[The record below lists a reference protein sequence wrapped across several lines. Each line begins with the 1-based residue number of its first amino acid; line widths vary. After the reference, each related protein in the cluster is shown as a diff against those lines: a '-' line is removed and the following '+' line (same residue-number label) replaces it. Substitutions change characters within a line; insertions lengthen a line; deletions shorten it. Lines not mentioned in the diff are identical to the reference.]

1 MRNLQ
6 LINKIKR
13 IYIGFIISLATI
25 IVWLIIFEIALRIF
39 YPQSLSPSFSPT
51 NDRGTFTEYDPLLG
65 WRLKPN
71 AEGNFFSGE
80 FQTFIKNNEQGLR
93 MNRTISLKKSKF
105 RIAFLGDSNVW
116 GFGIYDKDRMSEQL
130 EKMLNDTEVLNFG
143 VSGYGT
149 DQYYLELNATVLKYN
164 PDRVITTF
172 YPNDLI
178 EAGNHEINGYPKPF
192 FNITPK
198 GLILTNVPVPQRK
211 NWDYRS
217 YSIIVRLNFFLSHT
231 LDTYVLIKPL
241 LHKVYEELKGHGT
254 VVPYWIEIIKI
265 RPTKEYDGYLNLN
278 EKIYCE
284 MSHFLRKR
292 NVSLTVV
299 SIPHRSY
306 LIQKELKTQLKEYH
320 VNESEIDIQRPSVI
334 MSSLSRKCGFNFVDM
349 IPYFRNSSNPQEFYY
364 MFDEHLTAKGH
375 LLIAE
380 ILSKD

>member
-116 GFGIYDKDRMSEQL
+116 GFGICDKDRMSEQL
-130 EKMLNDTEVLNFG
+130 EKMLNNTEVLNFG

-149 DQYYLELNATVLKYN
+149 YQYYL
-164 PDRVITTF
+164 
-172 YPNDLI
+172 
-178 EAGNHEINGYPKPF
+178 
-192 FNITPK
+192 
-198 GLILTNVPVPQRK
+198 
-211 NWDYRS
+211 
-217 YSIIVRLNFFLSHT
+217 
-231 LDTYVLIKPL
+231 
-241 LHKVYEELKGHGT
+241 
-254 VVPYWIEIIKI
+254 
-265 RPTKEYDGYLNLN
+265 YL
-278 EKIYCE
+278 
-284 MSHFLRKR
+284 
-292 NVSLTVV
+292 VT
-299 SIPHRSY
+299 
-306 LIQKELKTQLKEYH
+306 
-320 VNESEIDIQRPSVI
+320 
-334 MSSLSRKCGFNFVDM
+334 
-349 IPYFRNSSNPQEFYY
+349 
-364 MFDEHLTAKGH
+364 
-375 LLIAE
+375 
-380 ILSKD
+380 